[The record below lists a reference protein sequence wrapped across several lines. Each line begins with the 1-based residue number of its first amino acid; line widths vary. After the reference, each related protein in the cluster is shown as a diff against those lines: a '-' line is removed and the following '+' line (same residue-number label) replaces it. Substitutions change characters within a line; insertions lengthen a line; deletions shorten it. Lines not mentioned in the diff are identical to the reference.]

1 MPAIPTYSFLFPAP
15 TQDSMTHESETI
27 CLLPMSV
34 LSAFRCPELPDSG
47 YPKKKS
53 ECKCKCSQKPNDRF
67 PAEKMNPA
75 QICRLQLLVC
85 FRDAE
90 K

>member
-1 MPAIPTYSFLFPAP
+1 MGEEERIVPAIPTYSFLFPAP

-47 YPKKKS
+47 YPKKKANVNANAH
-53 ECKCKCSQKPNDRF
+53 K
-67 PAEKMNPA
+67 NPMIVF
-75 QICRLQLLVC
+75 QQR
-85 FRDAE
+85 